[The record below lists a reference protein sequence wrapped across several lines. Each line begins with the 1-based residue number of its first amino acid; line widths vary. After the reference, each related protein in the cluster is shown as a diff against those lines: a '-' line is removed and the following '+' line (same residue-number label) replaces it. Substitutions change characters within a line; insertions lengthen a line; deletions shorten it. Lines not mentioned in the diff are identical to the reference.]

1 MSTDV
6 DMEWTVT
13 FTKRVLKQVRALP
26 TAAQDALRRLLLDIR
41 DAGPVQMGRP
51 NLGKILGKPGCHHC
65 HIQKGRPTFVVVW
78 CVSGEH
84 SVEVLYVGTHEGAN
98 YGRIC

>member
-1 MSTDV
+1 MNTNEHL
-6 DMEWTVT
+6 EWTVT
-13 FTKRVLKQVRALP
+13 FTKRVLKQVRELP
-26 TAAQDALRRLLLDIR
+26 AAVQDALRRLLLDIR
-41 DAGPVQMGRP
+41 DTGPVRMGRP
-51 NLGKILGKPGCHHC
+51 NLGRILGKPGCHHC

-78 CVSGEH
+78 RVSGEQ